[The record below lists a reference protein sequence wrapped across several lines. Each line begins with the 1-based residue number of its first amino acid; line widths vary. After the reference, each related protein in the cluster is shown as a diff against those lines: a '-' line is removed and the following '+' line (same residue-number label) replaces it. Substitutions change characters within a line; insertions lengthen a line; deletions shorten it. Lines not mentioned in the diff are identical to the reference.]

1 MAGGDLP
8 RDQQASAGTA
18 GAASPRASRAR
29 RRRERRQGRPLV
41 RPIRAGHHAVDRGKP
56 AGAAGSG
63 GGGAAT
69 GRGCTATGGKQKVSR
84 SRVIRGEAGDWANV
98 QPRRYKHG
106 EEGLARFR
114 DVTRHTLLA
123 GGPESG
129 EAGLGFEL
137 RYFEVAPGGYSSLE
151 RHAHGHAVVIVKG
164 KGAVRLGEAT
174 EPVSALD
181 VVYVAPHDVHR
192 FSADAG
198 EALGFLC
205 VVDRARDRPVVVDE
219 AGSASPGAAGSGE
232 RRGR

>member
-1 MAGGDLP
+1 M
-8 RDQQASAGTA
+8 
-18 GAASPRASRAR
+18 
-29 RRRERRQGRPLV
+29 
-41 RPIRAGHHAVDRGKP
+41 
-56 AGAAGSG
+56 
-63 GGGAAT
+63 
-69 GRGCTATGGKQKVSR
+69 SR
-84 SRVIRGEAGDWANV
+84 SRVIRGGAGDWANIE
-98 QPRRYKHG
+98 PRRYKHE
-106 EEGLARFR
+106 EEGLARFC
-114 DVTRHTLLA
+114 DVTRHTLLGA
-123 GGPESG
+123 ESG

-164 KGAVRLGEAT
+164 QGAVRLGEAT

-219 AGSASPGAAGSGE
+219 AGSASAGASGSGE
-232 RRGR
+232 SGAR

>member
-1 MAGGDLP
+1 M
-8 RDQQASAGTA
+8 
-18 GAASPRASRAR
+18 
-29 RRRERRQGRPLV
+29 
-41 RPIRAGHHAVDRGKP
+41 K
-56 AGAAGSG
+56 
-63 GGGAAT
+63 
-69 GRGCTATGGKQKVSR
+69 KVSR
-84 SRVIRGEAGDWANV
+84 SRVIRGGAGDWANV
-98 QPRRYKHG
+98 RPRRYKHE

-114 DVTRHTLLA
+114 DVTRHTLLG
-123 GGPESG
+123 GGPDG
-129 EAGLGFEL
+129 AEAGLGFEL

-181 VVYVAPHDVHR
+181 VVYVAPHDVHS

-219 AGSASPGAAGSGE
+219 AGSASSGAAASGE

>member
-1 MAGGDLP
+1 M
-8 RDQQASAGTA
+8 S
-18 GAASPRASRAR
+18 S
-29 RRRERRQGRPLV
+29 
-41 RPIRAGHHAVDRGKP
+41 
-56 AGAAGSG
+56 
-63 GGGAAT
+63 
-69 GRGCTATGGKQKVSR
+69 
-84 SRVIRGEAGDWANV
+84 SRVIRGGAGDWANIE
-98 QPRRYKHG
+98 PARYRR
-106 EEGLARFR
+106 EEGGLARFR
-114 DVTRHTLLA
+114 NVTRHTLLGA
-123 GGPESG
+123 GPDGG

-198 EALGFLC
+198 EELGFLC

-219 AGSASPGAAGSGE
+219 AGPASPGASGSGKQGA
-232 RRGR
+232 R